1 MVVKELLQMSPLR
14 LITALPETTID
25 EAARRM
31 ERFSVGIVVILDD
44 KDGIAGVLSE
54 RDIVSA
60 LGRKEI
66 VLEETVVGDLMSESV
81 VTVSPNDSIIDAVLA
96 MNTNGIRH
104 LVATEDG
111 RAVGV
116 LRICDVHSV
125 FARQL
130 LDDKGDGDVQ
140 LTMDFIKALAA

>member
-1 MVVKELLQMSPLR
+1 MVGKELLQLSPLR
-14 LITALPETTID
+14 LITALPETTIN

-31 ERFSVGIVVILDD
+31 EQYSVGIVVIMDD
-44 KDGIAGVLSE
+44 NNGIAGVLSE

-60 LGRKEI
+60 LGSEEI
-66 VLEETVVGDLMSESV
+66 VLEEGVVGDLMTESV
-81 VTVSPNDSIIDAVLA
+81 VTVSPNESIVDAVLA
-96 MNTNGIRH
+96 MNTNGVRH

-116 LRICDVHSV
+116 LSICDVHRV

-130 LDDKGDGDVQ
+130 LEDKGDGDGQ
-140 LTMDFIKALAA
+140 LTMEFIKALAA